1 MVPRLPRPDARRIVF
16 TGMVCRLTWTLVL
29 LAMLITTGFSGAA
42 SAETIRYHLT
52 SESSVTPFCY
62 TCASGPGPSESLSGT
77 FELTVMPARAV
88 FAVEAV
94 TAVNWRSTSFR
105 ISGSGFLQRLGTNR
119 LAMVI
124 DAQVNGASR
133 LLASARRQPSTPG
146 RIRIHL
152 ATPRGAEAG
161 YRVMLVAEPVV
172 IDAADGDGDG
182 IPDSLDNC
190 QTESSRDQKDGDHDG
205 VGDACDTCAQTPLG
219 SPVLRD
225 GCAPN
230 QRCACEGPSP
240 DEEWRSQRAY
250 VQCVARALKRL
261 RQEGLLSRSDI
272 RHMIQD
278 AVRSGCGSRVLALG
292 S

>member
-1 MVPRLPRPDARRIVF
+1 M
-16 TGMVCRLTWTLVL
+16 LVL
-29 LAMLITTGFSGAA
+29 LAMLITSAFSGAA
-42 SAETIRYHLT
+42 SAETIRYRLT
-52 SESSVTPFCY
+52 SESSVTPFCH
-62 TCASGPGPSESLSGT
+62 TCASGPGPSESLSGS

-94 TAVNWRSTSFR
+94 TAVNWRSDSFR
-105 ISGSGFLQRLGTNR
+105 ISGAGFLQRLGTNR

-124 DAQVNGASR
+124 DARVNGASR

-172 IDAADGDGDG
+172 TDAADGDGDG

-190 QTESSRDQKDGDHDG
+190 PTVSNPDQDDSDHDRA
-205 VGDACDTCAQTPLG
+205 GDACDACAQTPLG
-219 SPVLRD
+219 SPVLYD
-225 GCAPN
+225 GCAPS
-230 QRCACEGPSP
+230 QHCACDGPAP
-240 DEEWRSQRAY
+240 DEEWESQRAY
-250 VQCVARALKRL
+250 VQCIARALKEL
-261 RQEGLLSRSDI
+261 RREALLSRSDI

-292 S
+292 Y